1 MILLLILKV
10 CVYAAILMG
19 IAALGVQLYIRADN
33 QDVVWK
39 KFFGFYLAVM
49 NWVFTLILVCWV
61 SYDVVMSLVEI
72 IGGTL

>member
-1 MILLLILKV
+1 MVLLFILKV
-10 CVYAAILMG
+10 CMYSAILMCLS
-19 IAALGVQLYIRADN
+19 ALGVQLYIRADN

-72 IGGTL
+72 IGGIK

>member
-1 MILLLILKV
+1 MILLFVLKV
-10 CVYAAILMG
+10 CVYPAILMYL
-19 IAALGVQLYIRADN
+19 ATLGVQLYIRADD

-49 NWVFTLILVCWV
+49 NWLFTLILVCWV
-61 SYDVVMSLVEI
+61 SYDVVMSAAEI

>member
-19 IAALGVQLYIRADN
+19 IATMGVQLYIRADN

-49 NWVFTLILVCWV
+49 NWVFTLILVGWV